1 MRTGGLKEQIYTGR
15 NLKNTTSA
23 QRLRL
28 TSTVISLVYDRWS
41 WLCQEEN
48 GIFLPGLFR
57 THSPSLTMR
66 KNIMQVLIEGKS
78 TKYPTS
84 SFQNCQGHQKHQDLW
99 NCCNQEEYGRIWQPN
114 VKWDPWWDPGQEDS
128 VTEKLKK
135 YDQGFLLVIMHQ
147 YLFLDGDK
155 CTIVMKDINCK
166 GNWVW
171 YVWKSPSNLHKF
183 L

>member
-1 MRTGGLKEQIYTGR
+1 MTTECKMGPLMGSWAGR
-15 NLKNTTSA
+15 
-23 QRLRL
+23 Q
-28 TSTVISLVYDRWS
+28 
-41 WLCQEEN
+41 C
-48 GIFLPGLFR
+48 
-57 THSPSLTMR
+57 
-66 KNIMQVLIEGKS
+66 
-78 TKYPTS
+78 
-84 SFQNCQGHQKHQDLW
+84 
-99 NCCNQEEYGRIWQPN
+99 
-114 VKWDPWWDPGQEDS
+114 
-128 VTEKLKK
+128 LKK